1 MILTFMYSTIIVSS
15 KRVLSIN
22 LFLSMFFKDCLTIIS
37 IFQGLGL
44 KARINDYPEV
54 LYPVSLSMEGIL
66 FFNKHLAFILAVLVL
81 IVVWLLVCT
90 AYHIIESQGQASSK
104 SVDSK
109 ELEVRWLLV
118 LAFIIAS
125 PTIFLGD
132 CVDVSITGLE
142 PEEPLLSEQEVFM
155 EVNPLMY
162 GSGSVDKA
170 VLREIYTLITDFQ
183 SRGYSEKRLH
193 TALWAATESFWCL
206 EYAEKV
212 HSLQEYFDQEDKKI
226 HEEELLEHRSF
237 LFLYVLFI
245 FLFLI
250 VPRGAR
256 GGR

>member
-1 MILTFMYSTIIVSS
+1 MRIKLAQKINVFLGTPYYWQTEFQDSTSV
-15 KRVLSIN
+15 
-22 LFLSMFFKDCLTIIS
+22 M
-37 IFQGLGL
+37 
-44 KARINDYPEV
+44 
-54 LYPVSLSMEGIL
+54 
-66 FFNKHLAFILAVLVL
+66 FFNKHLTFILTALVL
-81 IVVWLLVCT
+81 IAVWLLVCAVYYIT
-90 AYHIIESQGQASSK
+90 ESHGLASSK
-104 SVDSK
+104 SVDLK
-109 ELEVRWLLV
+109 ELEIRWVLV

-132 CVDVSITGLE
+132 CADISIIGLE
-142 PEEPLLSEQEVFM
+142 PEEPLLAEQELW
-155 EVNPLMY
+155 ENVNPLMY

-170 VLREIYTLITDFQ
+170 AVREIYALITDFQ

-206 EYAEKV
+206 EYEAKV
-212 HSLQEYFDQEDKKI
+212 HCLQEYLEQEDKKI

-245 FLFLI
+245 FLFLY